1 MKIESTVSGT
11 VLQILVAPGD
21 EIAIDQEVVIVES
34 MKMEIP
40 IASEIAGTVEAI
52 LVAEA
57 DVVEE
62 GAVLISLR
70 SDIAAPT

>member
-11 VLQILVAPGD
+11 VLQILVAPG
-21 EIAIDQEVVIVES
+21 EEVAIDQEVMIIES

-40 IASEIAGTVEAI
+40 IAAETAGTVDAI
-52 LVAEA
+52 LVEAA

-62 GAVLISLR
+62 GAELIALK
-70 SDIAAPT
+70 

>member
-21 EIAIDQEVVIVES
+21 EVAVDQEVVIVES

-40 IASEIAGTVEAI
+40 IASETAGTVDVI

-62 GAVLISLR
+62 GEVLISLK
-70 SDIAAPT
+70 

>member
-11 VLQILVAPGD
+11 ILQILIAPGD
-21 EIAIDQEVVIVES
+21 EIALDQEVVIVES

-40 IASEIAGTVEAI
+40 IAAETAGTVDAI
-52 LVAEA
+52 LVAEG

-62 GAVLISLR
+62 GEVLIALK
-70 SDIAAPT
+70 AG

>member
-11 VLQILVAPGD
+11 VLQILVAPGE
-21 EIAIDQEVVIVES
+21 EIAIDQEVIIIES

-40 IASEIAGTVEAI
+40 IASETAGTVDAI
-52 LVAEA
+52 LVEA
-57 DVVEE
+57 TDVVEE

-70 SDIAAPT
+70 

>member
-21 EIAIDQEVVIVES
+21 EIEIDQEVIMIES

-40 IASEIAGTVEAI
+40 IASEFAGTVDAI
-52 LVAEA
+52 LIAEA
-57 DVVEE
+57 DVIEE

-70 SDIAAPT
+70 VS

>member
-11 VLQILVAPGD
+11 VLQILVAPGE
-21 EIAIDQEVVIVES
+21 EIAIDQEVMIIES

-40 IASEIAGTVEAI
+40 IAAETAGTVDAI
-52 LVAEA
+52 LVEAA

-62 GAVLISLR
+62 GAELISLK
-70 SDIAAPT
+70 

>member
-11 VLQILVAPGD
+11 VLQILVAPGE
-21 EIAIDQEVVIVES
+21 EIAIDQEVMIIES

-40 IASEIAGTVEAI
+40 IASETAGTVDTI
-52 LVAEA
+52 LVEAA

-62 GAVLISLR
+62 GAELISLK
-70 SDIAAPT
+70 

>member
-11 VLQILVAPGD
+11 VLQILVAPGE
-21 EIAIDQEVVIVES
+21 EIAIDQEVMIIES

-40 IASEIAGTVEAI
+40 IAAETAGTVDAI
-52 LVAEA
+52 LVEAA

-62 GAVLISLR
+62 GAELIALK
-70 SDIAAPT
+70 